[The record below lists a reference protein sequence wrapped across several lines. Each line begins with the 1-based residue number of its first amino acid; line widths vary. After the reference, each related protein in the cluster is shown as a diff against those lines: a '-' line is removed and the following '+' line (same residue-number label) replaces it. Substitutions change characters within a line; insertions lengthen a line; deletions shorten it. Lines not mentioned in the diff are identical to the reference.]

1 MWLSLPELHP
11 IFDQRT
17 NTEKILHL
25 EIPRLQFRKHALGII
40 LFLNTP
46 QPIPIL
52 LPVPRKDI
60 LLTIRIILVHV
71 PMMQT
76 HLLAKLDAA
85 VKQTIASTF
94 HCFVVIG
101 IVPDEDDAEYWMA
114 VSTV

>member
-1 MWLSLPELHP
+1 MQLV
-11 IFDQRT
+11 F
-17 NTEKILHL
+17 
-25 EIPRLQFRKHALGII
+25 
-40 LFLNTP
+40 
-46 QPIPIL
+46 
-52 LPVPRKDI
+52 V
-60 LLTIRIILVHV
+60 VHV